1 VSNVITVAI
10 AVTTATTAAAAA
22 VKVWDI
28 ERGYCTHN
36 FTGHTGIVSTVLFH
50 PEPQRLLLAT
60 SSDDCSVR

>member
-1 VSNVITVAI
+1 MLIS
-10 AVTTATTAAAAA
+10 VTTAYAIGVTI
-22 VKVWDI
+22 KVWDI

-36 FTGHTGIVSTVLFH
+36 FTGHTGIVSTVVFH